1 MVNKQRWWLMAAALA
16 TGALSSV
23 TAALLQ
29 PAWAQPARLNPA
41 RDPNQ
46 VPSARYARGEE
57 VDLSLI
63 VEEWRDRYPATPIFA
78 CTCSAQSCGDAEIW
92 PFRTFTL
99 YQPFIALG
107 EFNAANNEENG
118 FNCFDMETGARP

>member
-1 MVNKQRWWLMAAALA
+1 MIA
-16 TGALSSV
+16 TLVTGVLSSLV
-23 TAALLQ
+23 AGFSQ
-29 PAWAQPARLNPA
+29 SAWAQPARLSPA

-46 VPSARYARGEE
+46 VPSARYARGED

-78 CTCSAQSCGDAEIW
+78 CTCSAQTCGDAELW

-107 EFNAANNEENG
+107 EFNAVNNEENG
-118 FNCFDMETGARP
+118 FNCFDMETGARPR